1 MLRCM
6 TWTVTGNEFSSVTKV
21 LYISIVKYVS
31 SSRPAFARLRQ
42 RENYFFAR
50 TGGKLKNASQMS
62 VRVHKQPQFFLFST
76 KIDMITNLQF
86 TFLQRDT
93 EFLQCSN

>member
-1 MLRCM
+1 MYLA
-6 TWTVTGNEFSSVTKV
+6 VDQH
-21 LYISIVKYVS
+21 LHAI
-31 SSRPAFARLRQ
+31 RQ

-93 EFLQCSN
+93 EFLQCSNWEDKKMTIQQKFK